1 MLNKKYIPTPL
12 IEKKK
17 KKKVKIVEKIDK
29 RRVTTPYVIRRF
41 IIYFLAVQWRR
52 FTGKANMEK
61 TATQLREIF
70 EDFGG
75 FWVKAGQVLAL
86 RTDILPEPICDALQ
100 SLQSEALG
108 FPFDIVRSTI
118 ESELGVPLKKVF
130 AVFDEEPLAAASIAQ
145 VHTAVLRKKQIP
157 VVVKVQRPGL
167 EDAFQR
173 DLNVIKL
180 RSISHPSCIFSE
192 LSKLTKH

>member
-75 FWVKAGQVLAL
+75 F
-86 RTDILPEPICDALQ
+86 DE
-100 SLQSEALG
+100 
-108 FPFDIVRSTI
+108 I
-118 ESELGVPLKKVF
+118 ECLS
-130 AVFDEEPLAAASIAQ
+130 
-145 VHTAVLRKKQIP
+145 
-157 VVVKVQRPGL
+157 
-167 EDAFQR
+167 FQCHQ
-173 DLNVIKL
+173 N
-180 RSISHPSCIFSE
+180 S
-192 LSKLTKH
+192 SKFTMLHGNS